1 MYQGTL
7 VAQAI
12 LVVAHTDYHNLWVH
26 LQASKILLGRSAEL
40 QGEELEVGLDAGD
53 ERHSHRREDRIELGT
68 CGLRFLL
75 QVLVDVV
82 IHDIALTR
90 YKLLW
95 LLSTYIYIVRFCILV
110 VAEGTFAMNAV
121 ADDNWY
127 VAATDVAN
135 GSSLTTGRVQPIE
148 GRTSL
153 ARNHQL
159 SLLLSDVI
167 HQVTSYWNLGSRFL
181 AEADTNGVADAISQ

>member
-1 MYQGTL
+1 
-7 VAQAI
+7 
-12 LVVAHTDYHNLWVH
+12 
-26 LQASKILLGRSAEL
+26 
-40 QGEELEVGLDAGD
+40 
-53 ERHSHRREDRIELGT
+53 
-68 CGLRFLL
+68 
-75 QVLVDVV
+75 
-82 IHDIALTR
+82 
-90 YKLLW
+90 
-95 LLSTYIYIVRFCILV
+95 
-110 VAEGTFAMNAV
+110 MNAV

-135 GSSLTTGRVQPIE
+135 GSSLPTGRVQPIE